1 MNVRYE
7 KLTPKQK
14 AVYILTAYLHLLAHL
29 IVAASMIIFIL
40 IPTIKLMI
48 IQIFADQ
55 YALQYILVLTV
66 LLFAIIWG
74 LYILVWLL
82 RKAWVYTR
90 VIIGT
95 LRYTLYNIT
104 LPDGNT
110 FIASQQQINKYEQFR
125 SIIEEFGSNEKGT
138 AEEKSQDKKADL

>member
-1 MNVRYE
+1 MDIKYE
-7 KLTPKQK
+7 KLTSKQK
-14 AVYILTAYLHLLAHL
+14 AVYISTAFLHLLVHL
-29 IVAASMIIFIL
+29 IVAASIMVFIL
-40 IPTIKLMI
+40 IPTIKLI
-48 IQIFADQ
+48 VIQILGD
-55 YALQYILVLTV
+55 QYILVLTV

-74 LYILVWLL
+74 LYILVWML

-110 FIASQQQINKYEQFR
+110 FIAGQEQINKYEQFK

>member
-1 MNVRYE
+1 MEIKYE

-14 AVYILTAYLHLLAHL
+14 AVYISTAFLHLLVHL
-29 IVAASMIIFIL
+29 IVAASTMVFIL
-40 IPTIKLMI
+40 IPTIKLI
-48 IQIFADQ
+48 VIQILGDQ
-55 YALQYILVLTV
+55 YVLVLTI
-66 LLFAIIWG
+66 LLFATIWG
-74 LYILVWLL
+74 LYILIWML

-110 FIASQQQINKYEQFR
+110 FIAGQEQINKYEQFK
-125 SIIEEFGSNEKGT
+125 SIIEEFGSNEEGT
-138 AEEKSQDKKADL
+138 TKKEHQDKKVDL

>member
-1 MNVRYE
+1 MNIKYE
-7 KLTPKQK
+7 KLTSKQK
-14 AVYILTAYLHLLAHL
+14 AVYISTAFLHLLVHL
-29 IVAASMIIFIL
+29 IVAASIMVFIL
-40 IPTIKLMI
+40 IPTIKLMV
-48 IQIFADQ
+48 IQIFGDQ
-55 YALQYILVLTV
+55 YVLVLTI

-74 LYILVWLL
+74 LYILIWML

-110 FIASQQQINKYEQFR
+110 FIAGQEQINKYEQFR
-125 SIIEEFGSNEKGT
+125 SIIEEFGNNEEGT
-138 AEEKSQDKKADL
+138 TKKEHQDKKVDL

>member
-1 MNVRYE
+1 MDIKYE
-7 KLTPKQK
+7 KLTQKQK
-14 AVYILTAYLHLLAHL
+14 AVYISTAFLHLLAHL
-29 IVAASMIIFIL
+29 IVAASIIVFIL
-40 IPTIKLMI
+40 IPTIKLI
-48 IQIFADQ
+48 VIQILGDQ
-55 YALQYILVLTV
+55 YVLVLTI

-74 LYILVWLL
+74 LYILIWML

-110 FIASQQQINKYEQFR
+110 FIAGQEQINKYEQFK

>member
-1 MNVRYE
+1 MDIKYE
-7 KLTPKQK
+7 KLTSKQK
-14 AVYILTAYLHLLAHL
+14 AVYISTAFLHLLVHL
-29 IVAASMIIFIL
+29 IVAASIMVFIL
-40 IPTIKLMI
+40 IPTIKLI
-48 IQIFADQ
+48 VIQILGDQ
-55 YALQYILVLTV
+55 YVLVLTI
-66 LLFAIIWG
+66 LLFATIWG
-74 LYILVWLL
+74 LYILIWML

-110 FIASQQQINKYEQFR
+110 FIAGQEQINKYEQFK

>member
-1 MNVRYE
+1 MDIKYE
-7 KLTPKQK
+7 KLTSKQK
-14 AVYILTAYLHLLAHL
+14 AVYISTAFLHLLVHL
-29 IVAASMIIFIL
+29 IVAASIMVFIL
-40 IPTIKLMI
+40 IPTIKLMV
-48 IQIFADQ
+48 IQIFGDQ
-55 YALQYILVLTV
+55 YVLVLTI

-74 LYILVWLL
+74 LYILIWML

-110 FIASQQQINKYEQFR
+110 FIAGQEQINKYEQFK
-125 SIIEEFGSNEKGT
+125 SIIEEFGSNE
-138 AEEKSQDKKADL
+138 EETTKKEHQDKKVDL